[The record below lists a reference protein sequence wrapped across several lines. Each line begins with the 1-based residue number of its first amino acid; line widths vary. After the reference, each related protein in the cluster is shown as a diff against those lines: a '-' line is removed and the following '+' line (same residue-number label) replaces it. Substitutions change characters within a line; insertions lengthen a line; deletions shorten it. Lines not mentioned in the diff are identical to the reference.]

1 MIKKCPKQHATARY
15 HYLSD
20 ITSFYWP
27 LHNSEKPGPPLPLQ
41 RETLQLSLSLEYSS
55 SHSSFYIYIY
65 IYIYIKHLEQFLT
78 HTNTVHMAVI
88 VIINIYSSGYLLFAT
103 ASRKIFLSP

>member
-1 MIKKCPKQHATARY
+1 MPPHAT
-15 HYLSD
+15 
-20 ITSFYWP
+20 ITSQI
-27 LHNSEKPGPPLPLQ
+27 LPPSTGHSTTQRSQAHPSLCKENLCSWASAWNILLP
-41 RETLQLSLSLEYSS
+41 TPV
-55 SHSSFYIYIY
+55 Y

-78 HTNTVHMAVI
+78 HTNTVYMAVI

>member
-15 HYLSD
+15 RYLSD

-27 LHNSEKPGPPLPLQ
+27 LRNSEKPGPPLPLQ
-41 RETLQLSLSLEYSS
+41 REPLQLGLSLEYSS
-55 SHSSFYIYIY
+55 SHSSL
-65 IYIYIKHLEQFLT
+65 YIYIKHLEQFLT
-78 HTNTVHMAVI
+78 HTNTVYMTVI